1 MKWTVKSGRSYTPEH
16 SLIYSKLQNN
26 CGIFKTI
33 SGNAIEKCCKIV
45 LRDNEKQ
52 ETIE

>member
-26 CGIFKTI
+26 CGIFETI
-33 SGNAIEKCCKIV
+33 SGNALEKCKIV

-52 ETIE
+52 ETNE

>member
-1 MKWTVKSGRSYTPEH
+1 MKWTILSSGRSYTPEH

-33 SGNAIEKCCKIV
+33 SGNALEKCKIV